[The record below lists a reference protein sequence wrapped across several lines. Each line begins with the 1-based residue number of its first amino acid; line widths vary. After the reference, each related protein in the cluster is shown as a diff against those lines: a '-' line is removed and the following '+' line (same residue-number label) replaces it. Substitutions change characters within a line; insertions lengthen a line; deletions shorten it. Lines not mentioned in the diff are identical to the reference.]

1 MLPLLW
7 AGSLA
12 LGPSYRLKAPRSVSM
27 QEGLCVRMP
36 CSVSC
41 PGEGW
46 KDSDRAHSYWFR
58 KPANDYRDP
67 AVATKHPGH
76 AVLSE
81 TQGRFFLLG
90 DPRTK
95 DCSLDIRDVQRRDT
109 GVYFFRVE
117 RGPTVR
123 YNYKW
128 HPLSVRVTALTDTP
142 DIHVQGTLASGRPTN
157 FTCAVPWACDRG
169 TPPTFSWTGV
179 ALTSLHSKSSH
190 SSVLTLTPRPQDHD
204 TNLTSRVTFPRAG
217 VSTEATIR
225 LNVSYAPHNLG
236 IRVFWEN
243 STVPEILGNATSLRV
258 LEGQSLRL
266 VCIIDSNP
274 PANVS
279 WARGSLT
286 LGASQ
291 PLDPGVLELPQVV
304 LGDGE
309 EVTCRAEH
317 PSSSS
322 HVSLNLVILN
332 HSATRD
338 VRMLSFRAGAVS
350 AARCELT
357 PHLYLPPVGVSSF
370 CPQDF
375 GENQGSWPL
384 VLTLLRGVL
393 MGAGF
398 LLTYGLTW
406 IYYTR
411 QEALSRCPWI
421 WGRGEGHLLWPSV
434 LSFPEQTLHETD
446 SNTSGEETN
455 KLTSYF

>member
-1 MLPLLW
+1 MLLGHTTASGSDMLPLLW
-7 AGSLA
+7 AGERRRGGGSADPRFPAGSLA

-225 LNVSYAPHNLG
+225 LNVSCEWGQEPRSWMRSSSRGGGGRVLGGKLGDSSWRQAGAKTRRLLPHPLLLTPHHNAAEFFFLSLPDAPHNLG

-243 STVPEILGNATSLRV
+243 STGVRSLGSMEVRWWEAVKTEQNQAPHHSSPLGCYV
-258 LEGQSLRL
+258 S
-266 VCIIDSNP
+266 P
-274 PANVS
+274 PLS
-279 WARGSLT
+279 PTLSPGRT
-286 LGASQ
+286 LG
-291 PLDPGVLELPQVV
+291 PLW
-304 LGDGE
+304 
-309 EVTCRAEH
+309 
-317 PSSSS
+317 
-322 HVSLNLVILN
+322 
-332 HSATRD
+332 
-338 VRMLSFRAGAVS
+338 
-350 AARCELT
+350 T
-357 PHLYLPPVGVSSF
+357 P
-370 CPQDF
+370 
-375 GENQGSWPL
+375 
-384 VLTLLRGVL
+384 R
-393 MGAGF
+393 
-398 LLTYGLTW
+398 
-406 IYYTR
+406 
-411 QEALSRCPWI
+411 
-421 WGRGEGHLLWPSV
+421 
-434 LSFPEQTLHETD
+434 
-446 SNTSGEETN
+446 
-455 KLTSYF
+455 

>member
-1 MLPLLW
+1 
-7 AGSLA
+7 
-12 LGPSYRLKAPRSVSM
+12 M
-27 QEGLCVRMP
+27 QEGLCVREP

-81 TQGRFFLLG
+81 TQGRFLLLG

-95 DCSLDIRDVQRRDT
+95 DCSLDIRDAQRRDT

-157 FTCAVPWACDRG
+157 FTCAVPWACDKG
-169 TPPTFSWTGV
+169 TLPTFSWTGV
-179 ALTSLHSKSSH
+179 ALTSLHPKSSH

-225 LNVSYAPHNLG
+225 LNVSYAPQNLG

-266 VCIIDSNP
+266 VCIIDSNA

-322 HVSLNLVILN
+322 HVSLNLVVL
-332 HSATRD
+332 
-338 VRMLSFRAGAVS
+338 
-350 AARCELT
+350 
-357 PHLYLPPVGVSSF
+357 GVSSF

-384 VLTLLRGVL
+384 VLTLLRGAL

-421 WGRGEGHLLWPSV
+421 WRRGEGHLLWPSV
-434 LSFPEQTLHETD
+434 LPFPEQTLHETD

>member
-243 STVPEILGNATSLRV
+243 STGVRSLGSMEVRWW
-258 LEGQSLRL
+258 EGQSLRL

-322 HVSLNLVILN
+322 HVSLNLVVL
-332 HSATRD
+332 
-338 VRMLSFRAGAVS
+338 
-350 AARCELT
+350 
-357 PHLYLPPVGVSSF
+357 GVSSF

-411 QEALSRCPWI
+411 GSSQSKDRTWVSCIGGRVLYQLSHQGSPFV
-421 WGRGEGHLLWPSV
+421 PV
-434 LSFPEQTLHETD
+434 L
-446 SNTSGEETN
+446 
-455 KLTSYF
+455 

>member
-1 MLPLLW
+1 MLLGHTTASGSDMLPLLW
-7 AGSLA
+7 AGERRRGGGSADPRFPAGSLA

-225 LNVSYAPHNLG
+225 LNV
-236 IRVFWEN
+236 WEPR
-243 STVPEILGNATSLRV
+243 SPSSLV
-258 LEGQSLRL
+258 AQM
-266 VCIIDSNP
+266 VKNP
-274 PANVS
+274 PAIQETQVQ
-279 WARGSLT
+279 SLGQEDPLEKGVAT
-286 LGASQ
+286 HSSIPTWRRPWTEEPGGLQ
-291 PLDPGVLELPQVV
+291 PMEFQRVRHDW
-304 LGDGE
+304 
-309 EVTCRAEH
+309 VT
-317 PSSSS
+317 
-322 HVSLNLVILN
+322 
-332 HSATRD
+332 
-338 VRMLSFRAGAVS
+338 
-350 AARCELT
+350 
-357 PHLYLPPVGVSSF
+357 
-370 CPQDF
+370 
-375 GENQGSWPL
+375 
-384 VLTLLRGVL
+384 
-393 MGAGF
+393 
-398 LLTYGLTW
+398 
-406 IYYTR
+406 
-411 QEALSRCPWI
+411 
-421 WGRGEGHLLWPSV
+421 
-434 LSFPEQTLHETD
+434 
-446 SNTSGEETN
+446 NTS
-455 KLTSYF
+455 